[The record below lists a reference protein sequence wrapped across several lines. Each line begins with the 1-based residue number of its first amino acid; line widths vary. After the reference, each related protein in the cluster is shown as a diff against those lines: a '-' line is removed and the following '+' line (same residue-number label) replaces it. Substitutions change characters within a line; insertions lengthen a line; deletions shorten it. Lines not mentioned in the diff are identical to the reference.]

1 MDWLESLLLGVVQGF
16 TEFLPVSSDGH
27 LAITQQAFA
36 RLRGSGRSGAENLF
50 FDVMLHLGTLAAIL
64 VHYRAVA
71 KTSVRGLSGSTEV
84 PPSYR
89 RNALIR
95 VGLLAVVATLPLVPD
110 ALFLKKWIDQAFQ
123 STAAAGIGFL
133 ITAAV
138 LLLTV
143 RLRGGE
149 KGPEQTSWADAL
161 LIGIAQMMAPLP
173 GVSRSGLTIAAAL
186 GLGLSRAW
194 AVGFSLLIAIPAILG
209 AAVFEIKDV
218 DPAFLTPD
226 RVAQTAVATVVA
238 GLIGYGAIIW
248 LVKIVRSGRLWYFS
262 VYLLVLGAVVLAVS
276 ANSGDRRHVGSSEAL
291 DRPARGRLAGPGTGR
306 GPYGPY
312 KHLGRPLAARSR
324 SGDRPPGSNAPG
336 GLQHEGLVLG
346 RSLAGDR

>member
-1 MDWLESLLLGVVQGF
+1 MDWLESLLLGVVQGL

-71 KTSVRGLSGSTEV
+71 KTSLRGLFGSTEV
-84 PPSYR
+84 PPAYR

-95 VGLLAVVATLPLVPD
+95 VGMLALVATLPLVPD

-123 STAAAGIGFL
+123 STMAAGIGFL

-138 LLLTV
+138 LLLTI
-143 RLRGGE
+143 RLRGGD
-149 KGPEQTSWADAL
+149 KGPQQTSWADAL
-161 LIGIAQMMAPLP
+161 LIGLAQMIAPFP

-194 AVGFSLLIAIPAILG
+194 AVGFSLLIAIPAIVG

-218 DPAFLTPD
+218 DPATLTPD
-226 RVAQTAVATVVA
+226 RIAQTVVATVLA

-248 LVKIVRSGRLWYFS
+248 LVKIVRSGRFWYFS
-262 VYLLVLGAVVLAVS
+262 VYLIVLGIVVLTVS
-276 ANSGDRRHVGSSEAL
+276 ANSGSRRDAGRSEAL
-291 DRPARGRLAGPGTGR
+291 DRTARGRLEGQGAGR
-306 GPYGPY
+306 GPDGSLGPLDRPVTGRSRSA
-312 KHLGRPLAARSR
+312 HPAPRPEASGGDRAAGLVLGRPLA
-324 SGDRPPGSNAPG
+324 GDR
-336 GLQHEGLVLG
+336 
-346 RSLAGDR
+346 